1 MIIEPDLINSL
12 FEGFAG
18 LMVLNHCRV
27 LHAEKMV
34 RGVSV
39 VSSFFFTVWGVW
51 NVYYYPA
58 LNQPLSFY
66 GGLFVV
72 VANAVYVWMMIFYRK
87 KGMNFSSSSLLLQGS
102 TGGNGND

>member
-39 VSSFFFTVWGVW
+39 VSSFFFTAWGVW

-87 KGMNFSSSSLLLQGS
+87 SARNAAS
-102 TGGNGND
+102 TTPLVHPGAVL

>member
-1 MIIEPDLINSL
+1 MIFDLDLINSL
-12 FEGFAG
+12 F
-18 LMVLNHCRV
+18 
-27 LHAEKMV
+27 
-34 RGVSV
+34 
-39 VSSFFFTVWGVW
+39 FTAWGVW

-87 KGMNFSSSSLLLQGS
+87 CAKKTAATTNLVHPGAVL
-102 TGGNGND
+102 

>member
-1 MIIEPDLINSL
+1 MIIEPDMINSL

-39 VSSFFFTVWGVW
+39 VSSLFFTVWGVW

-72 VANAVYVWMMIFYRK
+72 VANAAYVWMMIFYRNSAK
-87 KGMNFSSSSLLLQGS
+87 KTAS
-102 TGGNGND
+102 TMPLVHPGAVL

>member
-51 NVYYYPA
+51 NVYYYPT

-87 KGMNFSSSSLLLQGS
+87 CAKNAAS
-102 TGGNGND
+102 TTPLVHPGAVL